1 MQDIFQV
8 LEEENYQAKILYLA
22 KMSFRNERE
31 IRTFS
36 DEGKLRDFVTG
47 TSTPTESLKEFL

>member
-22 KMSFRNERE
+22 KLSFRNERE

-36 DEGKLRDFVTG
+36 DEGKL
-47 TSTPTESLKEFL
+47 KEILSPAQVPQQNH